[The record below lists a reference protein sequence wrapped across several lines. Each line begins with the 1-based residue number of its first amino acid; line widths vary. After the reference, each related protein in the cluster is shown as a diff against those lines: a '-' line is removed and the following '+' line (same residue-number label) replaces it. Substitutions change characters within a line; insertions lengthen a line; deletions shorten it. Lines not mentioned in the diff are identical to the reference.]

1 MHLTISRPGNLTAA
15 VTLLVG
21 LLAATN
27 ASAACGSAGVRQT
40 FAAPLISMPRSA
52 FSLLSATSGS
62 GQSNGASMPTI
73 VGLWSAVLT
82 FSPAEGGGL
91 YDQQFDQWFADGN
104 ELAIDNAVPPF
115 LGNVCIGR
123 WKLVGPKTYQLRH
136 VTWNWNL
143 DNTLA
148 GTFLLLE
155 TVTLSPDG
163 SSYSDTFISY
173 SFDTS
178 GTVIPSLHAEGT
190 VVATRITVE

>member
-1 MHLTISRPGNLTAA
+1 MNLTISRPASLTAA
-15 VTLLVG
+15 VTVLVG
-21 LLAATN
+21 LLAASN

-40 FAAPLISMPRSA
+40 FAAPLISVPRSA
-52 FSLLSATSGS
+52 FSLLSATSGN
-62 GQSNGASMPTI
+62 GQSNGASVPTI
-73 VGLWSAVLT
+73 VGLWSGTLT
-82 FSPAEGGGL
+82 LTGGGL

-123 WKLVGPKTYQLRH
+123 WKLVGPKTYELRH

-155 TVTLSPDG
+155 TVTLSSTGD
-163 SSYSDTFISY
+163 SYSGTFISD

-178 GTVIPSLHAEGT
+178 GNVIPGLHAVGT
-190 VVATRITVE
+190 VAATRITVE